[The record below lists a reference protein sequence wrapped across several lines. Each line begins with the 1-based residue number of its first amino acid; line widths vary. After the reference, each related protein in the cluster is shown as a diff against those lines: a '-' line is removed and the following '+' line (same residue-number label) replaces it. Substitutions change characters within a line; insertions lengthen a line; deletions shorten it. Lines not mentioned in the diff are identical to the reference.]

1 MMNSF
6 DSSIMD
12 KSINIS
18 CLYLE
23 NKVETAFDMSDIHL
37 FTEDSVLST
46 IGEFTSRV
54 IDAIV
59 EFIRDIKEKIQRKY
73 LEFRTEYAIEKIKN
87 EAQYYMKERVTVVD
101 YYTEAKIRETY
112 KNILNIY
119 CKAAKEIVKAY
130 PDEEKMMRISIKAQ
144 TTVSQLDRK
153 FETYKKKE
161 KRNGWEILD
170 EMSKDRFINDLEKD
184 IKRALNDIGDTLD
197 DYCYD
202 VDLYTEKKNE
212 TDDKR
217 NNSVKKRGVSIC
229 QRFQKDISML
239 GKKCAKFFS
248 DNRTSILVALS
259 SVLAVTAVGVNVAAM
274 KERKKVAKM
283 ADEQQALM
291 RRLRR

>member
-6 DSSIMD
+6 DSTIMD

-18 CLYLE
+18 CLCLE

-73 LEFRTEYAIEKIKN
+73 LEFRTKYAIEKIKN
-87 EAQYYMKERVTVVD
+87 EAQHYMEERVTVVD

-130 PDEEKMMRISIKAQ
+130 PDEEKMMRISIKAK

-161 KRNGWEILD
+161 KRNSWQILD
-170 EMSKDRFINDLEKD
+170 EMSKDSFINDLEKD
-184 IKRALNDIGDTLD
+184 IKHALNDISDTLD

-202 VDLYTEKKNE
+202 VDLYTEKKND
-212 TDDKR
+212 DDKR
-217 NNSVKKRGVSIC
+217 NSSVKKRGVTIC

-259 SVLAVTAVGVNVAAM
+259 SVLAVTAVGINVAAM
-274 KERKKVAKM
+274 KERKKVTKM
-283 ADEQQALM
+283 AEEQQALM